1 MWAPCLTLLCVTL
14 LALHAGAAVAGGG
27 GVGGDDMRARVGEG
41 PGQRVPG
48 RGMGQRRQDR
58 GLVSPLRRG
67 RRKVISRGGHYI
79 VWSRGGAS
87 PWSSTT
93 YDAMNS
99 PGSVGR
105 HHREYSWHPPGERVG
120 DGGLQGYVGPQGRSR
135 GAGGLA
141 RKKLNQ
147 SFKREIAQYAMV
159 YGVRQ
164 AAVHYEQAVGRRL
177 RDRVVAK
184 FVNRYQ
190 ERKKRKRRRRR
201 RRLGHS

>member
-1 MWAPCLTLLCVTL
+1 MATR
-14 LALHAGAAVAGGG
+14 AAVASGGTEWDGDLTAGVGGEGQHGAEG
-27 GVGGDDMRARVGEG
+27 GVGLAVTQL
-41 PGQRVPG
+41 PPAAHPSA
-48 RGMGQRRQDR
+48 
-58 GLVSPLRRG
+58 LKRG

-79 VWSRGGAS
+79 VWSKGGGS

-93 YDAMNS
+93 YDS
-99 PGSVGR
+99 SSSGSVAR
-105 HHREYSWHPPGERVG
+105 NVQREYSWHPPGDRVG

-135 GAGGLA
+135 GAAIA

-159 YGVRQ
+159 YGVKQ

-184 FVNRYQ
+184 FVRRYQ
-190 ERKKRKRRRRR
+190 DRKKRKRRRRR
-201 RRLGHS
+201 RRLG

>member
-1 MWAPCLTLLCVTL
+1 MWSPCLTLLCVAL

-27 GVGGDDMRARVGEG
+27 VAGVDDLRAHVGEG
-41 PGQRVPG
+41 RGQHVAG
-48 RGMGQRRQDR
+48 RGVGQRRQNHDMA
-58 GLVSPLRRG
+58 SPLRRG

-79 VWSRGGAS
+79 VWSRGGTS

-120 DGGLQGYVGPQGRSR
+120 DGGLQGYVGPQGRSP

-164 AAVHYEQAVGRRL
+164 AAVHYEHAVGRRL